1 MGFISNLKNSIQ
13 QTVGNNGQPAVDSVQ
28 AVEPAVEPVPAQ
40 TEIPVTPINDI
51 GSGTYSPAVTDL
63 SAGSGTYSPAGYG
76 SGLSAGSGT
85 DLSAGSGTDLSAGSG
100 TDLSAGSGSEVIQ
113 HVITPEELTT
123 QYLLGENDRLREIY
137 KQLTNHDV
145 QKTIQHTEH
154 QQKKINSYMTI
165 NYVLFVLF
173 YIACI
178 VFAFMFFYMTKN
190 ETILGM
196 SIYKKVGIFLLVIT
210 YPFWVSLLD
219 QIVMFVL
226 RYLYAL
232 ALGVP
237 YIKGIKQ

>member
-13 QTVGNNGQPAVDSVQ
+13 QTVGNNSQSVVESVQ

-51 GSGTYSPAVTDL
+51 GSGL
-63 SAGSGTYSPAGYG
+63 SAGTYS
-76 SGLSAGSGT
+76 SAGSGT

-100 TDLSAGSGSEVIQ
+100 TDLLAGSGSGLSAGSGSGTEVIQ

-219 QIVMFVL
+219 QVVMFVL

>member
-13 QTVGNNGQPAVDSVQ
+13 QTVGNNSQSVVESVQ

-63 SAGSGTYSPAGYG
+63 SAGSGTYSPAV
-76 SGLSAGSGT
+76 
-85 DLSAGSGTDLSAGSG
+85 TDLSAGSG
-100 TDLSAGSGSEVIQ
+100 TDLSAGSGSGLSAGSGSGTEVIQ